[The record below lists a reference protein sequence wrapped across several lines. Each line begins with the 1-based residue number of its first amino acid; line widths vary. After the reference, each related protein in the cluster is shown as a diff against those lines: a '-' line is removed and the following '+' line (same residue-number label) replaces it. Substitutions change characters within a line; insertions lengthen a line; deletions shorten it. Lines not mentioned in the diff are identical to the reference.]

1 MNPFDL
7 LLEIG
12 TEEIPHDLL
21 EAGITG
27 LKKGLTEGLKA
38 ARLDCAGINVDGTPR
53 RLSAIVRGLPQ
64 AQSNIEVTAKGPST
78 KVAMDA
84 EGKPT
89 KAGEG
94 FARGQKA
101 SFADLTVV
109 DGYMVYKR
117 QEKGQPSADV
127 LATLLPQVLTDLHWA
142 KAMRWGNNEG
152 PFVRPIKWICAVADG
167 AVVPFEFAR
176 VRSANQSFGHR
187 FMAPSGF
194 TVTSPDD
201 YLSQLADAKVVL
213 KRSERIARITQQVAA
228 EATKANGTPEQDAG
242 LILATALKTEWPVA
256 VLGSFDDVYLK
267 LPKEVLLTSM
277 KEHQDD
283 FGVVNAD
290 GKLMANFVAV
300 ADNQATNM
308 AVVAKGNERVLR
320 ARLEDARFFYNEDQK
335 QPLKG
340 LLPKL
345 DTVMFQKQLG
355 SVGDKVRRVATLT
368 RAVAEPL
375 GDVDNAVRAAELCKA
390 DLVSNMVGEFPE
402 LQGIMGHAY
411 ALADGE
417 PAAAALAIEE
427 HYLPRSAG
435 DDLPQTAAGTAVALA
450 DKLDTLVA
458 IFGVGLIPSGSQDP
472 YALRRQGLGV
482 MRMLLAQPKID
493 LSLLVPQ
500 ATAQLADTIERDP
513 NEVSAE
519 VLRFLGQRL
528 QYLLTQDGMRQ
539 DIAAACVAAGAEPAS
554 GFSNVADTRD
564 RACALDSLC
573 KQDDFDDLMTS
584 VKRIM
589 KIIPK
594 DFSAE
599 AIDASLLQ
607 DGPERDLSD
616 AFDTLSQ
623 AFSGRASEQ
632 LEAMQALKPT
642 VDAFFDAVLVND
654 PDEKIRTN
662 RLSMLAAIRESLL
675 RFADFSLVSS

>member
-1 MNPFDL
+1 M
-7 LLEIG
+7 
-12 TEEIPHDLL
+12 L
-21 EAGITG
+21 EAVIVG
-27 LKKGLTEGLKA
+27 LENLLTERLQA
-38 ARLDCAGINVDGTPR
+38 ARLDPASIEVDGTPR
-53 RLSAIVRGLPQ
+53 RLTAIVRGLPA
-64 AQSNIEVTAKGPST
+64 AQSDIEVAAKGPST

-84 EGKPT
+84 EGNPT
-89 KAGEG
+89 RAGEG

-101 SFADLTVV
+101 SFADLIVV

-127 LATLLPQVLTDLHWA
+127 LATLLPQVLDDLHWA
-142 KAMRWGNNEG
+142 KSMRWGNNEG
-152 PFVRPIKWICAVADG
+152 PFVRPIKWICAVAGG
-167 AVVPFEFAR
+167 AVVPFEFAK
-176 VRSANQSFGHR
+176 VRAANQSFGHR
-187 FMAPSGF
+187 FMAPDGF
-194 TVTSPDD
+194 TVTSLDD
-201 YLSQLADAKVVL
+201 YLSQLKNAKVVL
-213 KRSERIARITQQVAA
+213 RRADRIASITKQVTA
-228 EATKANGTPEQDAG
+228 EATKAGCLPEQDDD
-242 LILATALKTEWPVA
+242 LIRVTALKTEWPVA
-256 VLGSFDDVYLK
+256 VLGSFDDIYLK

-283 FGVVNAD
+283 FGVVDPRKN
-290 GKLMANFVAV
+290 GELTNYFVAV
-300 ADNQATNM
+300 ADNQATDM
-308 AVVAKGNERVLR
+308 VVVAKGNERVLR

-340 LLPKL
+340 LLPRL
-345 DTVMFQKQLG
+345 DSVMFQKQLG
-355 SVGDKVRRVATLT
+355 SVGDKVRRVASLT

-435 DDLPQTAAGTAVALA
+435 DRLPQSPAGTAVALA

-482 MRMLLAQPKID
+482 MRMLLEQPKID
-493 LSLLVPQ
+493 LSQLVPQ
-500 ATAQLADTIERDP
+500 ATAQLAEAIERDA

-539 DIAAACVAAGAEPAS
+539 DIAAACVAAGAEPAA
-554 GFSNVADTRD
+554 GFSNVADTYD
-564 RACALDSLC
+564 RACALEALC
-573 KQDDFDDLMTS
+573 EQDGFGDLMTS

-594 DFSAE
+594 DFVAE
-599 AIDASLLQ
+599 AIDAGLLQ
-607 DGPERDLSD
+607 DGPERDLWS

-623 AFSGRASEQ
+623 AFSGSAPEQ

-654 PDEKIRTN
+654 PNEKIRTN
-662 RLSMLAAIRESLL
+662 RLSMLAAIREAFL
-675 RFADFSLVSS
+675 RFADFSLVSA